1 MRRLRTFRLAH
12 PWALLVAALALLAGA
27 GIAQAALGGGAAAPP
42 AKPLDRAALAALR
55 APDVAGITARIR
67 FTNNL
72 LPSGSLPT
80 GSGSPVLSGA
90 TGRLWLRADGRF
102 RLELQSD
109 AGDAQVTS
117 DGERLSLYDSGSNTV
132 YRATLPEERRKDH
145 EAPTL
150 AGVRE
155 ALTALTRTWTVSG
168 AQPGTT
174 AGRPSYTVRISP
186 KDDGGLL
193 GAAELAWDAEH
204 GVPLRAAVYAQGQA
218 DPVLALEA
226 TSIDFGAVPLSSVA
240 TTAPAGARVV
250 DVDAKEGRDAHGR
263 GGKSVRGAAAVQR
276 RLDFE
281 LAAPERLA
289 GLARTDVRLA
299 RDGDRPAAV
308 TRYGEGLGSIF
319 VLQSKAGRE
328 ERKQPGGVRLPEI
341 NIDGATGTE
350 LATALGTLVTFERDG
365 VRYVV
370 AGLVPPLSAENAA
383 RGLR

>member
-12 PWALLVAALALLAGA
+12 PWALLAAALALLAGA
-27 GIAQAALGGGAAAPP
+27 GIAQAALGGASAPP

-72 LPSGSLPT
+72 LPSGSLPQ
-80 GSGSPVLSGA
+80 GAASPVLSGA

-109 AGDAQVTS
+109 AGDAQVSS

-132 YRATLPEERRKDH
+132 YRATLPHRERKRH

-150 AGVRE
+150 AGVQD
-155 ALTALTRTWTVSG
+155 ALAALARAWTVSG

-226 TSIDFGAVPLSSVA
+226 TSIDFGAVPLSAVA
-240 TTAPAGARVV
+240 STAPDDARVV
-250 DVDAKEGRDAHGR
+250 DMDAKEGRDAHGR
-263 GGKSVRGAAAVQR
+263 ATSVRGAAAVQR
-276 RLDFE
+276 RLGFE

-299 RDGDRPAAV
+299 RVGGEPAAV
-308 TRYGEGLGSIF
+308 ARYGEGLGSIF
-319 VLQSKAGRE
+319 VLQSEAGRQ
-328 ERKQPGGVRLPEI
+328 ERKPPAGLRLPEV

-350 LATALGTLVTFERDG
+350 LATALGTVVTFERDG